1 MSGQRISKTGCA
13 IVMAIGVLLVGPLS
27 GPVTAAPD
35 REHFSDGLETQA
47 VAQAV
52 DMQQGPPREN
62 QGSVGAESN
71 HEGDVGVIPV
81 EGYEATYNQGVAHY
95 RSGQYTEARDF
106 FTRSTGVSDRHL
118 EAKAR
123 FNLANCDY
131 AEAVALAEQD
141 SQAAI
146 EKLET
151 AISHYRGALDANA
164 GDADSRAN
172 AELAR
177 MLIERLREQQEQ
189 DQEQEDQEQQEQQ
202 EQEQQQQDQDQIKRT
217 SSSRTSSSR
226 TSSNRT
232 RSKRA
237 RIKRVRSSNRTRSKR
252 VRSKRVSSRT
262 SSRRTRSKRVSSRT
276 SSQEDQDQE
285 DQEDQ
290 DQEDQ
295 DQEDQDQEGQD
306 QEGQDQEGQD
316 QEGQDQEGQEQ
327 EGQEQEGQE
336 QEGQEQEGQDQE
348 GQDQEGQ
355 EQEGQEQEGQ
365 EQEGQE
371 QEGQDQEGQEQQN
384 SASSAQASQE
394 QGEEGVQDGQAPQF
408 GHVSQGEEHT
418 GPMTKEEAEKML
430 QAVRDRDLKRRYD
443 KLRKTQRYYQRVD
456 RDW

>member
-62 QGSVGAESN
+62 QGIVGAESN

-189 DQEQEDQEQQEQQ
+189 QQQQQDQEQEDQDQEQQEQQ
-202 EQEQQQQDQDQIKRT
+202 QDQEQEGQDQEDQQQQDQEQQDQQQQDQEQEGQDQEDQQSQDQQQQDQQQART
-217 SSSRTSSSR
+217 
-226 TSSNRT
+226 
-232 RSKRA
+232 
-237 RIKRVRSSNRTRSKR
+237 RIKRVRSKRVRIKRSQEQQQDQEQEGQEQAGPGASRVRSKRVRSKRVRSKRVRSKRTRSKR
-252 VRSKRVSSRT
+252 VRSKRV
-262 SSRRTRSKRVSSRT
+262 RSKRVRSKRVRSKRVRSKRVRSKRVRSSRIQRPPLRHRK
-276 SSQEDQDQE
+276 SR
-285 DQEDQ
+285 
-290 DQEDQ
+290 
-295 DQEDQDQEGQD
+295 
-306 QEGQDQEGQD
+306 
-316 QEGQDQEGQEQ
+316 
-327 EGQEQEGQE
+327 
-336 QEGQEQEGQDQE
+336 
-348 GQDQEGQ
+348 
-355 EQEGQEQEGQ
+355 
-365 EQEGQE
+365 
-371 QEGQDQEGQEQQN
+371 
-384 SASSAQASQE
+384 
-394 QGEEGVQDGQAPQF
+394 VKR
-408 GHVSQGEEHT
+408 VYR
-418 GPMTKEEAEKML
+418 M
-430 QAVRDRDLKRRYD
+430 VRPRSLVMSRRVKNTRDP
-443 KLRKTQRYYQRVD
+443 
-456 RDW
+456 